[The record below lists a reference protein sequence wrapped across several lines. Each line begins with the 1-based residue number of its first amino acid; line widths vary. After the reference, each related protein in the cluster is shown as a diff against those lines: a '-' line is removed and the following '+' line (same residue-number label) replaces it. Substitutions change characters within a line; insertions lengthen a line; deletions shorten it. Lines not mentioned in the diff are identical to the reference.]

1 MSMLYANTS
10 KGECMCSAEVLNQVS
25 VYTALSSVC
34 CSEAE
39 EPVLARIERFDSGR
53 GLLGPGLIHYPLF

>member
-1 MSMLYANTS
+1 
-10 KGECMCSAEVLNQVS
+10 MCRAEVLNQVS
-25 VYTALSSVC
+25 VYTALSSGC

>member
-1 MSMLYANTS
+1 
-10 KGECMCSAEVLNQVS
+10 MCRAEALNQVS
-25 VYTALSSVC
+25 VC
-34 CSEAE
+34 CLEAE